1 MMAGGI
7 LRGDTR
13 WGWLVVRDH
22 GSWRGGV
29 LYEARGVC
37 AYMRSRV
44 DTDEYMRCNESYGY
58 ESRTNNF

>member
-13 WGWLVVRDH
+13 RGWLVVRDH

-29 LYEARGVC
+29 LYEARGWVYARIC
-37 AYMRSRV
+37 GRA
-44 DTDEYMRCNESYGY
+44 
-58 ESRTNNF
+58 